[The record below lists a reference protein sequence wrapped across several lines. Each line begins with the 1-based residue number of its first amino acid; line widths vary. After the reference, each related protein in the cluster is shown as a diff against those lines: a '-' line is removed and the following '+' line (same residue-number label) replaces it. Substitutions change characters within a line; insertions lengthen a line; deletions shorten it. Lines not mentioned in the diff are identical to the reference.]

1 MAADLSLG
9 SLILLERDYGSLIS
23 VNQKNGEPN
32 WEKRF
37 NYLKTAKFIS
47 LMSGNKFLVSGGL
60 DYSIHVWRSF
70 ESNRKAGFGVWESMK
85 IMYETTGTALIMSAG
100 TTICGFL
107 VLKLSPIP
115 VIQDFGI
122 VSSISVAFSLIL
134 ALFVLPGLLAAEVKT
149 SNDN

>member
-47 LMSGNKFLVSGGL
+47 FMSGNKFLVSGGL
-60 DYSIHVWRSF
+60 DNSIHVLIQF
-70 ESNRKAGFGVWESMK
+70 LGNMNGVTALMAKYEARRFTQRMK
-85 IMYETTGTALIMSAG
+85 IS
-100 TTICGFL
+100 
-107 VLKLSPIP
+107 LSSTPE
-115 VIQDFGI
+115 Q
-122 VSSISVAFSLIL
+122 
-134 ALFVLPGLLAAEVKT
+134 LFVR
-149 SNDN
+149 